1 MSMAAK
7 PRQLNLDE
15 LRRLKWLLGGAMSL
29 VALWTVFFL
38 DIEALGLVAV
48 TGSVILAVLVWPQLP
63 GRVPPLVWKLAV
75 PAIIVAMAADFYF
88 SPDTLPVLI
97 RLAILLV
104 FYRTVSYRRK
114 REDLQLIVLSLFLV
128 VVAGVLTSALGF
140 AFLLL
145 LFTACGLGFLFV
157 ITLIDASETGGSRTP
172 EAETAWTR
180 LDWRRFFSR
189 LRGVADWRLL
199 AFAAALFTAVVA
211 MSGLLFLIIPR
222 FELASGFF
230 LDRYITR
237 KSRTGFTD
245 TVKFGDVTELIRDE
259 SVAMRVD
266 LTDTT
271 GLRESP
277 YWRLVVLDEYTP
289 EGFKVSAGLKG
300 ELIRGQRVTQQL
312 RGRQL
317 GREINP
323 VGGSWTFYIEPGVS
337 RFLPLPGSYSTL
349 RMREVSPLQFSAGHR
364 VVALRTEPMTMT
376 AFQLDEV
383 ELTPVLIDARFPQL
397 LKAARETPPAG
408 TGQYRYDPLVNLRG
422 PVGEANEA
430 VLNRVVAEI
439 TGGAELSAEEFTRR
453 AILWL
458 QARHAY
464 ALSARLPAGPG
475 KDDIV
480 RWLDSNEPG
489 FCEYFAASLTVLAR
503 AAGHP
508 ARVVAGFHGGVLNG
522 FENYYMVRNSDAHAW
537 AEVYDGKTAWVRA
550 DPTPGAVN
558 TPAEIAAQA
567 AQREQDSSWSARV
580 DSLRVLWYRRIVNFD
595 SRAQVQMLD
604 SVKTF
609 TTDSGVALRARFDE
623 FSKRLKA
630 WLQQPWDAARAGRL
644 AGLIAGV
651 GALGWL
657 LWSLGQWAWSRWRQ
671 WHRPQ
676 TFDPVRQKAGRWLA
690 RMREQTR
697 GQTTDDGEQIIT
709 AVREDLRRLRY
720 GRRETWPEP
729 RGVFRRAKQA
739 RRAAKR

>member
-1 MSMAAK
+1 
-7 PRQLNLDE
+7 
-15 LRRLKWLLGGAMSL
+15 
-29 VALWTVFFL
+29 
-38 DIEALGLVAV
+38 
-48 TGSVILAVLVWPQLP
+48 
-63 GRVPPLVWKLAV
+63 
-75 PAIIVAMAADFYF
+75 
-88 SPDTLPVLI
+88 
-97 RLAILLV
+97 
-104 FYRTVSYRRK
+104 
-114 REDLQLIVLSLFLV
+114 
-128 VVAGVLTSALGF
+128 
-140 AFLLL
+140 
-145 LFTACGLGFLFV
+145 
-157 ITLIDASETGGSRTP
+157 
-172 EAETAWTR
+172 
-180 LDWRRFFSR
+180 
-189 LRGVADWRLL
+189 
-199 AFAAALFTAVVA
+199 
-211 MSGLLFLIIPR
+211 
-222 FELASGFF
+222 
-230 LDRYITR
+230 
-237 KSRTGFTD
+237 
-245 TVKFGDVTELIRDE
+245 
-259 SVAMRVD
+259 
-266 LTDTT
+266 
-271 GLRESP
+271 
-277 YWRLVVLDEYTP
+277 
-289 EGFKVSAGLKG
+289 
-300 ELIRGQRVTQQL
+300 
-312 RGRQL
+312 
-317 GREINP
+317 
-323 VGGSWTFYIEPGVS
+323 
-337 RFLPLPGSYSTL
+337 
-349 RMREVSPLQFSAGHR
+349 
-364 VVALRTEPMTMT
+364 
-376 AFQLDEV
+376 
-383 ELTPVLIDARFPQL
+383 
-397 LKAARETPPAG
+397 
-408 TGQYRYDPLVNLRG
+408 
-422 PVGEANEA
+422 VGEANEA